1 MNKDNIENKE
11 ESVDKTEFIVND
23 ANIKRVAALA
33 ISGMSQNKISITLGV
48 SRRQIRNVYED
59 ERFKSI
65 VEDIGDDAI
74 LTAKTRLRQEISKM
88 SDLMLAALR
97 INLEKNSL
105 EAVKVGL
112 KVVGLDEPDQEQTN
126 NNGLTVIMANHKDP
140 EKVIEVKPKKLG
152 SVN

>member
-1 MNKDNIENKE
+1 MDKDKINNDGEVI
-11 ESVDKTEFIVND
+11 DKTEFIIND

-33 ISGMSQNKISITLGV
+33 IGGMSQNKISITLNV
-48 SRRQIRNVYED
+48 SRRQIRNIYED

-88 SDLMLAALR
+88 SELMLTALR
-97 INLEKNSL
+97 ANLEKNSL
-105 EAVKVGL
+105 EAVKIGL
-112 KVVGLDEPDQEQTN
+112 KVVGLDEADQEQPNT
-126 NNGLTVIMANHKDP
+126 GLTVIMANHKDP